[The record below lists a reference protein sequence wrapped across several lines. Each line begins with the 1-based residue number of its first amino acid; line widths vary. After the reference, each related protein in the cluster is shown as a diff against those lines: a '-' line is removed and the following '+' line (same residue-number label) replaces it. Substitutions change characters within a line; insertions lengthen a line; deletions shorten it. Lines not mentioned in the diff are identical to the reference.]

1 MLAVFPRRGLI
12 MDACRVPMAKDRMDR
27 YIEIFR
33 RSAGD
38 KSNTGDYLLL
48 SEWGES
54 EWRKLLAV
62 TTSRPYKASEV
73 VIQRGVADRA
83 LYFVA
88 SGALEVGVTYV
99 DGVSISSL
107 AKIGAGSVIGEQSFF
122 DSEPRSANVW
132 AVTEGELLCLTQE
145 RFHELAKAEP
155 VLMRDLLFALGRIL
169 SLRLRNTSM
178 RVRR

>member
-1 MLAVFPRRGLI
+1 
-12 MDACRVPMAKDRMDR
+12 MDR
-27 YIEIFR
+27 YIDIFR

-38 KSNTGDYLLL
+38 NSNTGDYLLL
-48 SEWGES
+48 TEWGEA
-54 EWRKLLAV
+54 EWRKLLLA
-62 TTSRPYKASEV
+62 TTPRPYKASEV

-88 SGALEVGVTYV
+88 AGSLEVGVTYV
-99 DGVSISSL
+99 DGVSISPL

-132 AVTEGELLCLTQE
+132 AVTDGELLCLTHE
-145 RFHELAKAEP
+145 RFSELARGEP
-155 VLMRDLLFALGRIL
+155 TLVRDLLFALGRIL

>member
-1 MLAVFPRRGLI
+1 MRPYNGISAESASKG
-12 MDACRVPMAKDRMDR
+12 RMDH

-33 RSAGD
+33 RSAVD
-38 KSNTGDYLLL
+38 SSNTGDYLLL
-48 SEWGES
+48 AEWGEA

-62 TTSRPYKASEV
+62 TTPRPYKASEV
-73 VIQRGVADRA
+73 VIQRGVVDRA

-88 SGALEVGVTYV
+88 AGALEVGVTYV
-99 DGVSISSL
+99 DGISISPL

-132 AVTEGELLCLTQE
+132 AVTDGELLCLTQA
-145 RFHELAKAEP
+145 RFHELARREP
-155 VLMRDLLFALGRIL
+155 VLVRDLLFALGRIL